1 MEKLY
6 KEINENEKEMEYINT
21 KNEKFKFEKFN
32 QKIDILS
39 NEIKSIDNELTN
51 NENRRK
57 KLLDNLTHLKEKIKN
72 NLKDNDSLL
81 SQISSFI
88 KEFEKEKNK
97 IKGIQCRDENSKI
110 N

>member
-1 MEKLY
+1 M
-6 KEINENEKEMEYINT
+6 
-21 KNEKFKFEKFN
+21 
-32 QKIDILS
+32 S

-57 KLLDNLTHLKEKIKN
+57 KLLDNLTHLKEEIKN